1 MKKRMLSLL
10 FLSGVLMCQPVMA
23 MDKAPMESE
32 KKEAVEADIRAS
44 DYIVEY
50 MGELYN
56 TGNTLELTSHL
67 IAMYTDKIEIKA
79 QIQSYSNGT
88 WSNYGS
94 SLKNTSTSSGVSL
107 DREKTVPDGRYR
119 IKYTFNAYVDDAV
132 VETRSETTGSVY
144 VP

>member
-1 MKKRMLSLL
+1 MKKRLMMLMI
-10 FLSGVLMCQPVMA
+10 LSGVVMCQPVMA
-23 MDKAPMESE
+23 MDEVSAIASATNIED
-32 KKEAVEADIRAS
+32 AGIRAS

-67 IAMYTDKIEIKA
+67 IALYTDKIEIKA

-88 WSNYGS
+88 WSSYGS
-94 SLKNTSTSSGVSL
+94 VIKRTATGTNVSL
-107 DREKTVPDGRYR
+107 DQEKTVPDGKYR
-119 IKYTFNAYVDDAV
+119 VKYTFNAYVDDEI
-132 VETRSETTGSVY
+132 VETRSETSESVY

>member
-10 FLSGVLMCQPVMA
+10 LLSGVLMCQPVMA
-23 MDKAPMESE
+23 MEKAPIEGE
-32 KKEAVEADIRAS
+32 KTEAVETDTRAS

-67 IAMYTDKIEIKA
+67 IALYTDKIEIKA
-79 QIQSYSNGT
+79 QIQSYSNGS

-94 SLKNTSTSSGVSL
+94 TLKNTSTSTGVSL
-107 DREKTVPDGRYR
+107 DREKTVPDGQYR
-119 IKYTFNAYVDDAV
+119 VKYTYNAYVDDEV
-132 VETRSETTGSVY
+132 VETRSRTTGSVY